1 MTLSEKLLIQMALE
15 EDIGTQDITTD
26 LLIDPDQR
34 GMGIIFAK
42 EAVVVAGIHVAK
54 EVFFCLDAD
63 VKVQFRCSD
72 GDTVEAGRSILE
84 AEGRV
89 RSLLTGERTVLNFLQ
104 RLSGIA
110 TWVRSHVGMI
120 KETPV
125 RLVDTRK
132 TTPGWRALEKYA
144 VRMGGA
150 HNHRMGLYDG
160 ILIKDNHIQS
170 CGSVREAIARIREK
184 APHLLK
190 IEVEASDLDQ
200 VKEALEAGAEVIMLD
215 NMDIQT
221 IREAVFLIDQRAVIE
236 VSGRVAK
243 EDLRMLADAGVD
255 IISMGA
261 LTHSAR
267 SVDLS
272 MDIHPAASRP
282 AGR

>member
-1 MTLSEKLLIQMALE
+1 MTYSEKRLIQMALE
-15 EDIGTQDITTD
+15 EDIGMQDITTD

-34 GMGIIFAK
+34 GMGVIFAK
-42 EAVVVAGIHVAK
+42 ETVVVAGIHVAK

-63 VKVQFRCSD
+63 VRVRFRCSD

-120 KETPV
+120 KETSV

-132 TTPGWRALEKYA
+132 TTPGWRTLEKYA

-160 ILIKDNHIQS
+160 ILIKDNHIRS

-215 NMDIQT
+215 NMDIQN
-221 IREAVFLIDQRAVIE
+221 IREAVFLIDRRAVIE

-272 MDIHPAASRP
+272 MDIRPAASRP

>member
-1 MTLSEKLLIQMALE
+1 
-15 EDIGTQDITTD
+15 
-26 LLIDPDQR
+26 
-34 GMGIIFAK
+34 
-42 EAVVVAGIHVAK
+42 
-54 EVFFCLDAD
+54 
-63 VKVQFRCSD
+63 
-72 GDTVEAGRSILE
+72 
-84 AEGRV
+84 
-89 RSLLTGERTVLNFLQ
+89 
-104 RLSGIA
+104 
-110 TWVRSHVGMI
+110 
-120 KETPV
+120 
-125 RLVDTRK
+125 
-132 TTPGWRALEKYA
+132 
-144 VRMGGA
+144 MGGA

-190 IEVEASDLDQ
+190 IEIEVSDLDQ

-221 IREAVFLIDQRAVIE
+221 IREAVFLIDKRAVIE

-243 EDLRMLADAGVD
+243 EDLRVLADAGVD

-272 MDIHPAASRP
+272 MDIRPVTGRP
-282 AGR
+282 AGK